1 MQERAMKT
9 ATIPSIRVEPAFR
22 EKAEEVLGK
31 EETLSAFV
39 ETAMA
44 EAIERRTMQR
54 EFVARG
60 LASLAQAERT
70 GIYHAAQSVHK
81 EAAERIA
88 AARRNKAKE

>member
-1 MQERAMKT
+1 MQDFLMKT

-22 EKAEEVLGK
+22 QQAENVLGE

-54 EFVARG
+54 EFIARG

-70 GIYHAAQSVHK
+70 GSYHTAASVHK

-88 AARRNKAKE
+88 AARRKKGKE